1 MNPVARRYRHS
12 SFTSQQRLLLQK
24 SPSYAEA
31 DCQHQRR
38 WNSDDRRA
46 QWIALKPYPQRC
58 DCADGD
64 QYNRAS

>member
-31 DCQHQRR
+31 DCQHHV
-38 WNSDDRRA
+38 DG
-46 QWIALKPYPQRC
+46 IAMIAAPNGSP
-58 DCADGD
+58 
-64 QYNRAS
+64 